1 MNFTSTKEDD
11 DINRKLDRILGT
23 CSNVRDHIELT
34 LKKNNTE
41 TDKTLLYEEINTIA
55 GNLNSVMKST
65 DAFFRY
71 YLVVPN
77 TTVRDESNFIN
88 FSSSYGQY

>member
-11 DINRKLDRILGT
+11 EMNRKLDRILGT
-23 CSNVRDHIELT
+23 CSNIRDNIEIA

-41 TDKTLLYEEINTIA
+41 RDKSLLYEDINLIA

-65 DAFFRY
+65 EAFFRY

-77 TTVRDESNFIN
+77 TTVRDDSII
-88 FSSSYGQY
+88 